1 MKLSPN
7 FTLSELTKS
16 LTALNRGLDNTPPPF
31 AIENLRLLCVHVL
44 QPIRDHF
51 GKPMTIQSGYRSPNV
66 NRAIG
71 GSYNSQHMIGQAAD
85 IEIAGVSNA
94 DIWRFAQSLDYDQLI
109 AEHLTTKN
117 PSDGWVHVSYNNG
130 GNRKEA
136 LSAVGGGKYVKG
148 LQFKAK

>member
-7 FTLSELTKS
+7 FTLAEMTKS

-31 AIENLRLLCVHVL
+31 AVENLRLLCVHVL

-51 GKPMTIQSGYRSPNV
+51 GKPMTIQSGYRSANV
-66 NRAIG
+66 NRAVG
-71 GSYNSQHMIGQAAD
+71 GSFKSQHMSGQAAD

-109 AEHLTTKN
+109 AEHLSKTD
-117 PSDGWVHVSYNNG
+117 PSAGWIHISYNKD
-130 GNRKEA
+130 GNRKQA
-136 LSAVGGGKYVKG
+136 ISAVGGGRYVPG
-148 LQFKAK
+148 LQFRS